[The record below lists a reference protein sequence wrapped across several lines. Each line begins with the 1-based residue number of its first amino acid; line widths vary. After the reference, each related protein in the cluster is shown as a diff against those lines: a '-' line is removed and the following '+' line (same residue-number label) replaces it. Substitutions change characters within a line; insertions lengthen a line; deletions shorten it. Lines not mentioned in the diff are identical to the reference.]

1 MPDGPS
7 QRQPRLHMT
16 VEPYLA
22 VAMQLTARSVD
33 GAGSPAAARRAI
45 LDHIAEVERQIR
57 GTRAFLEVFTGTPLK
72 LAVLPEYLFTS
83 FESGAIADFRARA
96 VFAPDGP
103 EYAALGA
110 VARRLGIFLAGNAYE
125 SDPAFP
131 GIHFQCCFVFAPTGQ
146 RILTYR
152 RLNSMYA
159 ATPHDIWSRFL
170 KVHGADAVFP
180 VVDTEIGR
188 LAAIASEEILYPENA
203 RAHAL
208 KGAEIFLH
216 SSSEVGSPLATP
228 KHIARR
234 ARALENLAYVVSA
247 NTAGVAGKALPL
259 ASADGN
265 SAVIDWKGN
274 IVSESNP
281 GETFTAFAEIDIAA
295 VRRDRR
301 KPGMSNYLARQRLE
315 LFRET
320 YAGMVQPAD
329 SLLGPDGAIVEPTRQ
344 HFEQVARATIARRE
358 SEGLI

>member
-1 MPDGPS
+1 MPDGLAARSPH
-7 QRQPRLHMT
+7 LHMT
-16 VEPYLA
+16 VEPYIA

-45 LDHIAEVERQIR
+45 LDHISEVERQIR
-57 GTRAFLEVFTGTPLK
+57 GARAFLEVFTGTPMK
-72 LAVLPEYLFTS
+72 LIVLPEYLFTS

-103 EYAALGA
+103 EYAAIGA
-110 VARRLGIFLAGNAYE
+110 VAKRLGVFLAGNAYE

-131 GIHFQCCFVFAPTGQ
+131 GLHFQCCFVFAPTGA

-159 ATPHDIWSRFL
+159 ATPHDIWSKFVE
-170 KVHGADAVFP
+170 VHGADAIFP

-188 LAAIASEEILYPENA
+188 LAAIASEEILYPEIA

-208 KGAEIFLH
+208 KGAEILLH
-216 SSSEVGSPLATP
+216 CSSEIGSPIPTP
-228 KHIARR
+228 KHIARQ

-247 NTAGVAGKALPL
+247 NTAGISGKALPL

-265 SAVIDWKGN
+265 SAIIDWKGN
-274 IVSESNP
+274 VVAESNS

-295 VRRDRR
+295 VRRHRR
-301 KPGMSNYLARQRLE
+301 KPGMSNYLSRQRLE
-315 LFRET
+315 LFAEV
-320 YAGMVQPAD
+320 YSGQVQPAD
-329 SLLGPDGAIVEPTRQ
+329 SLLGPDGTILEPTRA
-344 HFEQVARATIARRE
+344 HFEAVARRTILKRE
-358 SEGLI
+358 EQGLI

>member
-1 MPDGPS
+1 MPDGLGERS
-7 QRQPRLHMT
+7 PRLHMT

-45 LDHIAEVERQIR
+45 LDHVSEVERQIR
-57 GTRAFLEVFTGTPLK
+57 GARAFLEVFTGTPLK
-72 LAVLPEYLFTS
+72 LVVLPEYLFTS

-96 VFAPDGP
+96 VFAPEGP
-103 EYAALGA
+103 EYAAIGA

-131 GIHFQCCFVFAPTGQ
+131 GIHFQCCFIFAPTGA

-159 ATPHDIWSRFL
+159 ATPHDIWSKFL
-170 KVHGADAVFP
+170 AVHGEDAVFP

-188 LAAIASEEILYPENA
+188 LAAIASEEILYPEIA

-208 KGAEIFLH
+208 KGAELLVH
-216 SSSEVGSPLATP
+216 CSSEIGSPLATP

-247 NTAGVAGKALPL
+247 NTAGIAGKALPL

-265 SAVIDWKGN
+265 SAIIDWKGN
-274 IVSESNP
+274 VVSESNP
-281 GETFTAFAEIDIAA
+281 GETFTAFAEIDIGA
-295 VRRDRR
+295 VRRHRR

-315 LFRET
+315 LFRHV
-320 YAGMVQPAD
+320 YAGTVQPAD
-329 SLLGPDGAIVEPTRQ
+329 SLVGKDGAILEPGRA
-344 HFEQVARATIARRE
+344 HFEAVARATILKRE
-358 SEGLI
+358 EQGLI